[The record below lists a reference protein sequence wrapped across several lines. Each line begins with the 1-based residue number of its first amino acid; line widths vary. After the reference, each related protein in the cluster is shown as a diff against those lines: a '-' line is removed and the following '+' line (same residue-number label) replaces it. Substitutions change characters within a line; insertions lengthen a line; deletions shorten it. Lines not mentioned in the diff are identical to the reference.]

1 MDKPFRTVI
10 RWMAALV
17 LSAAA
22 VGSPA
27 EVDADHAAHVTGS
40 SQLNIPII
48 SQFKNFAY
56 DSFTD
61 TSNRS
66 SGIPIKTEEV
76 SVPVWCS
83 VSNSGGVCINTV
95 HAHAAGPTP
104 VARPLA
110 ASAPHRH
117 QTVHRRQEVK
127 ERPEAKE
134 RPVEPLRHAMRPVHD
149 AASSATHRARE
160 LDNFTLTAYSLDYH
174 STGKWPSSP
183 GYGITASGKRAAVGR
198 TVAVDPS
205 VIPIGTKLMIEGVGV
220 RIAEDTGGA
229 VKGRHI
235 DILLPSEAA
244 AYQFG
249 VKRHVRVYVEE
260 MSK

>member
-1 MDKPFRTVI
+1 
-10 RWMAALV
+10 
-17 LSAAA
+17 
-22 VGSPA
+22 
-27 EVDADHAAHVTGS
+27 
-40 SQLNIPII
+40 
-48 SQFKNFAY
+48 
-56 DSFTD
+56 
-61 TSNRS
+61 
-66 SGIPIKTEEV
+66 
-76 SVPVWCS
+76 
-83 VSNSGGVCINTV
+83 
-95 HAHAAGPTP
+95 
-104 VARPLA
+104 
-110 ASAPHRH
+110 
-117 QTVHRRQEVK
+117 
-127 ERPEAKE
+127 
-134 RPVEPLRHAMRPVHD
+134 MRPVHD